1 MFDLRKSLVVCST
14 SERVWSCVRPEKEFG
29 RVFDLIERVW
39 SCVRPEYQFS
49 RVFDRTIVWSYVRPA
64 KEFGHV
70 FDLRN
75 SLVVRST
82 SEGVL
87 SCIWPVFVV

>member
-1 MFDLRKSLVVCST
+1 MFDLRESLVVSST
-14 SERVWSCVRPEKEFG
+14 KELVWSCVRPEKELG
-29 RVFDLIERVW
+29 RVFHLIERVW

-49 RVFDRTIVWSYVRPA
+49 RVFDRAIVWSYVRPV
-64 KEFGHV
+64 KEFGRV

-82 SEGVL
+82 
-87 SCIWPVFVV
+87 